1 MKKIIILI
9 LAAVTLLFLSDF
21 FYEKY
26 KRNERVTVLTED
38 RAVIFVYI
46 NIDSSEI
53 KNYFDLEDS
62 QYLSIKDGYRLECVV
77 PNYSSLNL
85 INSIIVDDFDLSDI
99 RCDTEFNFSTQFEMK
114 KEYKPV
120 AYNLTIKLSEKLR
133 GKALAA
139 KQIYVPWEYGKINH
153 IVVEKEKAYMHCTN

>member
-9 LAAVTLLFLSDF
+9 LAVVALLYLSDS
-21 FYEKY
+21 FYKKH
-26 KRNERVTVLTED
+26 KRNERVTILTED

-53 KNYFDLEDS
+53 KNYFDFEDS
-62 QYLSIKDGYRLECVV
+62 LYLSIKDDYKLECVV

-85 INSIIVDDFDLSDI
+85 INSVVVDDFDLSDI

-114 KEYKPV
+114 KEYEPV

-133 GKALAA
+133 GKVLAA
-139 KQIYVPWEYGKINH
+139 KQIYVPWEYGKVNH
-153 IVVEKEKAYMHCTN
+153 VVVEKEKAYMYCTN

>member
-21 FYEKY
+21 FYRKY
-26 KRNERVTVLTED
+26 KGNERVTVLTED

-99 RCDTEFNFSTQFEMK
+99 RCDTEFDFSTQFEMK